1 VNLPPDVHGEN
12 TTQLVYQIT
21 CPRRGIIFSPGSPS
35 SVALN
40 NELKILNIIF
50 CILFVLFA
58 AVQYN
63 DPDPWLWIAL
73 YLYGA
78 VLCYLAVRNRNYMV
92 LNVAGLVIYSVYAL
106 YLFFSDSGVLS
117 WMTEHDS
124 ENIAQGMKAT
134 KPWIEKT
141 REFFGLM
148 ILITVIVLNMRWN
161 SKRSHSA

>member
-1 VNLPPDVHGEN
+1 
-12 TTQLVYQIT
+12 
-21 CPRRGIIFSPGSPS
+21 
-35 SVALN
+35 
-40 NELKILNIIF
+40 
-50 CILFVLFA
+50 
-58 AVQYN
+58 
-63 DPDPWLWIAL
+63 
-73 YLYGA
+73 
-78 VLCYLAVRNRNYMV
+78 MV